1 MKGQPPL
8 MAPCQLSSAELFGA
22 PLGQAFVAQASTCVW
37 GWCRTHKVYS
47 GLEKDGYSSLGPRHS
62 RDLTLCSEP
71 GTRKKCNSIIRT
83 SIPPYKPRKEPNI
96 THTHTHA
103 HTHTQTKYIYI
114 YTRNLS
120 ETHKLLRK
128 QRFCLFFLPLL
139 PTPKPD
145 PPLRKALDP
154 HKTTKTH
161 QTLNLHISK
170 RISR

>member
-1 MKGQPPL
+1 

-37 GWCRTHKVYS
+37 GWCRTRKVYS

-83 SIPPYKPRKEPNI
+83 SIQPYKPRKEPNI

-103 HTHTQTKYIYI
+103 RAHTHKQSIYI
-114 YTRNLS
+114 YT
-120 ETHKLLRK
+120 HVICLRLIN
-128 QRFCLFFLPLL
+128 CYGSSGSASSSYPFFLPRN
-139 PTPKPD
+139 PTPHSEKP
-145 PPLRKALDP
+145 
-154 HKTTKTH
+154 
-161 QTLNLHISK
+161 
-170 RISR
+170 